1 MAPTTDD
8 RPYFFRFLKLATL
21 LDLLALPRQSGLNL
35 LEWGYPLLLMTL
47 AQAAAAGVVLI
58 LLPLAFL
65 RRKGRA
71 STGRARLFVVLY
83 FTALG
88 LAFLFVEIA
97 FLQRLQL
104 FLGHPIYAVSAD
116 AERLSVFA
124 GLGSG
129 VSRRWPEHPRRG
141 VVLAVCGIVLAR
153 PRRRRR
159 PGRMPCHCWQVP
171 GSPFASARPSC

>member
-1 MAPTTDD
+1 VAPTTDD
-8 RPYFFRFLKLATL
+8 RPYFFRFLKLTTL
-21 LDLLALPRQSGLNL
+21 LDLLALPRHSGLNL

-47 AQAAAAGVVLI
+47 AQAAAAGVGLV

-71 STGRARLFVVLY
+71 SAGRARLFVVLY

-104 FLGHPIYAVSAD
+104 WLGHPIYAVSAT
-116 AERLSVFA
+116 LSGFLVFA

-129 VSRRWPEHPRRG
+129 VAAAGWS
-141 VVLAVCGIVLAR
+141 A
-153 PRRRRR
+153 
-159 PGRMPCHCWQVP
+159 PGRAPH
-171 GSPFASARPSC
+171 SPSAG

>member
-1 MAPTTDD
+1 LSEATRFHSPAGLGSTSPPAPYSARSASGSLPNTPPTWPPTTDD
-8 RPYFFRFLKLATL
+8 RPYFFRFLKLTTL
-21 LDLLALPRQSGLNL
+21 LDLLALPRHSGLNL

-47 AQAAAAGVVLI
+47 AQAAAAGVGLV

-71 STGRARLFVVLY
+71 SAGRARLFVVLY

-104 FLGHPIYAVSAD
+104 WLGHPHLRRLGHP
-116 AERLSVFA
+116 ERLSC
-124 GLGSG
+124 L
-129 VSRRWPEHPRRG
+129 
-141 VVLAVCGIVLAR
+141 
-153 PRRRRR
+153 RR
-159 PGRMPCHCWQVP
+159 PG
-171 GSPFASARPSC
+171 